1 MARTTNSNLGSLASC
16 IVVLNG
22 SVSQSGELHKVAVLV
37 GASVVTAFADRRRP
51 HRADC
56 ENDSTDR
63 ARIVSLRNRIERG
76 SQRTLKTKRKI
87 AAIVLLLLLGAVAYG
102 LFRTGQPASAPA
114 MNTKTEYG
122 GPAQA
127 PIVYQTPLLTA
138 QRLAQMPTSTEEQ
151 PFAEEALRLGD
162 HEMDLAFAAAVRDA
176 AEHPPV
182 LSAEAKEIQARLQR
196 AEKAL
201 EADKA
206 EVARLTAAYEKAS
219 ADKKDAL
226 DDQLDV
232 AKAQLE
238 LDQDEADD
246 AKQELIRSGGDPK
259 GRIQAMVEEH
269 EPASH
274 VAHTMHVSVSNDV
287 EAQGL
292 IHRVQRWSALHQK
305 QLLLW
310 HAKQDAE
317 FMAMSLAAQ
326 HDALESQI
334 NAEKIRTTQ
343 TSEQATSSA
352 DAGGGRK
359 HSNLNREESTALVK
373 ATKLRA
379 SEQKNLAG
387 FGKRIDDQKQ
397 LAEVYAK
404 WTDVLAGKQRSVVH
418 RMLTGLV
425 IILGILLVGIFFDS
439 WLERLLGKLSLDRR
453 QVETMRTV
461 TRVAVQI
468 CAVLFILLV
477 IFGPPSQL
485 GTILGLAGAGLTVAL
500 KDFIVGFLGWFV
512 LMGKN
517 GIRLG
522 DWVEINGVTGEVVEL
537 GMFHTVLLETG
548 NWTDSSHPTGRR
560 VTFTNSFAIE
570 GHYFNFS
577 TSGQWLWD
585 ELQVVLPT
593 GQDPYPIV
601 TAIQKKVLEATS
613 EGAKQAEKE
622 WKGTTRSREMSS
634 QAAAP
639 AINIKP
645 VIGGIEIAVRYIT
658 SANERYQLRAKLNQA
673 AVDLLGQKAAPPPA
687 APASTAPSN

>member
-1 MARTTNSNLGSLASC
+1 MA
-16 IVVLNG
+16 
-22 SVSQSGELHKVAVLV
+22 
-37 GASVVTAFADRRRP
+37 
-51 HRADC
+51 
-56 ENDSTDR
+56 
-63 ARIVSLRNRIERG
+63 SLRTRIERG
-76 SQRTLKTKRKI
+76 WQRTMKTKRKI
-87 AAIVLLLLLGAVAYG
+87 AAIVLVALLGAVAYG

-127 PIVYQTPLLTA
+127 PIVDQSPLLTA
-138 QRLAQMPTSTEEQ
+138 QRLALMPTSTEEL

-176 AEHPPV
+176 EEHPPV
-182 LSAEAKEIQARLQR
+182 LSAEAKEIQARLQQAER
-196 AEKAL
+196 AV

-206 EVARLTAAYEKAS
+206 EVVRLTTAFEKAS

-246 AKQELIRSGGDPK
+246 AKQDLIRSGGDPK
-259 GRIQAMVEEH
+259 GRIQSMVEEH
-269 EPASH
+269 EAASH
-274 VAHTMHVSVSNDV
+274 VADTMHVSVSNDV

-292 IHRVQRWSALHQK
+292 IHRVQRWSALQQK
-305 QLLLW
+305 QQLLW

-317 FMAMSLAAQ
+317 SMARSLTAQ
-326 HDALESQI
+326 HDALESQGS
-334 NAEKIRTTQ
+334 AGKSRATL
-343 TSEQATSSA
+343 TSEQTTSIA
-352 DAGGGRK
+352 DAGGARK

-379 SEQKNLAG
+379 SEQNTLAG

-404 WTDVLAGKQRSVVH
+404 WTELVAAKQRSVVH
-418 RMLTGLV
+418 RMLTGLA

-453 QVETMRTV
+453 QVETLRTV
-461 TRVAVQI
+461 TRVAVQVA
-468 CAVLFILLV
+468 AVLFILLV

-548 NWTDSSHPTGRR
+548 NWTDSGHPTGRR
-560 VTFTNSFAIE
+560 VTFTNSYAIE

-577 TSGQWLWD
+577 TSGQWMWD
-585 ELQVVLPT
+585 ELQVVIPT
-593 GQDPYPIV
+593 GQDPYTVID
-601 TAIQKKVLEATS
+601 AIQKKVAEATS
-613 EGAKQAEKE
+613 ETAKQAEQE
-622 WKGTTRSREMSS
+622 WQHVARSWQMSALS
-634 QAAAP
+634 AAP
-639 AINIKP
+639 AINVKP
-645 VIGGIEIAVRYIT
+645 VIGGVEIAVRYIT

-673 AVDLLGQKAAPPPA
+673 AVDLLGQKAVPPPA
-687 APASTAPSN
+687 APVSTPPSN